1 MTAKDQAVVPFI
13 QSIKIPTDTM
23 EQEFQSY
30 YLRGYKAGQLATQP
44 PAPDCRTCENLESCK
59 ADAQWLR
66 NYCTNGNQ
74 YQEAPKVVLWGAGKP
89 EIQLNVERQ
98 LS

>member
-44 PAPDCRTCENLESCK
+44 PAPDCRTCALFQGECIAWDLTP
-59 ADAQWLR
+59 AMDTV
-66 NYCTNGNQ
+66 CTNGDQ
-74 YQEAPKVVLWGAGKP
+74 YQPAPAVVLWSTK
-89 EIQLNVERQ
+89 
-98 LS
+98 